1 MASRKLMFGTV
12 AVSMALAPGVLFVSD
27 AAAKKIKCAAD
38 EVSIPDDRPAGGN
51 LCMSKAEWEK
61 AKGICEQNDVK
72 NPMECVCQDADTVGA
87 CGD

>member
-1 MASRKLMFGTV
+1 MAIRKSIFGAV
-12 AVSMALAPGVLFVSD
+12 ALSMALAPGSLFVSG
-27 AAAKKIKCAAD
+27 AAAKKIKCAAE
-38 EVSIPDDRPAGGN
+38 EVSIPDDRQEGGN

-61 AKGICEQNDVK
+61 AKGICEQNGVK